1 MVVLHFTAT
10 SNTNNNNGPHGGR
23 RGLRTYLTAGHRTVA
38 AVPSQVFLH
47 VVWMFFLCVCVL
59 SRFLFK
65 VLIKYTG
72 LNSETALGVAVCG
85 CGCLWLS
92 LSVDVVVCRQVS
104 VCVPFTCR
112 RRVHRILQLQKQ
124 ADGQSVA

>member
-1 MVVLHFTAT
+1 MMVVLHFTAT

-47 VVWMFFLCVCVL
+47 VVWMFFPFFICSLQVP
-59 SRFLFK
+59 FK

-72 LNSETALGVAVCG
+72 LNSETALGVAV